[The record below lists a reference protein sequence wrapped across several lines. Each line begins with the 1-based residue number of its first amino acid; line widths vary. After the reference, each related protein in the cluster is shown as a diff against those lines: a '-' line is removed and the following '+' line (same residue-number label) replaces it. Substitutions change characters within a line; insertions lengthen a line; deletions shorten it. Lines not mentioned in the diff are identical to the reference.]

1 MLAQLSLISTLT
13 NARHATHLLVL
24 LPAAAT
30 LATDCPHAELLNA
43 VLARRGLKITDLLKS
58 PVAANRTDGGLI
70 VWAMLD
76 FSQPTFALHTHIR
89 KALQTLL
96 AEQPNTLSIEV
107 LGDAAQRQRAAEL
120 AVYCAWLNG
129 ALLPVTQQQDT
140 RRALQ
145 KIELSGC
152 DNQQAFAALRAQA
165 AGNLLC
171 RELTVLAPNQLTP
184 THYRQRIQSLAQ
196 ANNWT
201 VEAFDM
207 SALREMGAGAFVAVA
222 QGSDIADAA
231 IVHIAYRHAEAKQ
244 TVALVGKGICFD
256 TGGHNLK
263 PSSGMY
269 NMHTDMNGSAVALG
283 ILLAASEQ
291 NLAVNID
298 CWLAIAENH
307 ISPSAFKQND
317 IVTALN
323 GTTIEIVHTD
333 AEGRMVLADTLTLAS
348 RAQPALLLDF
358 ATLTG
363 SMKSA
368 LGHRYAGVLGNR
380 ESLLQQALSLGQQT
394 GERLCAFPLD
404 EDYAAPLESKVA
416 DIKQCAAD
424 GQADH
429 ILAARF
435 LLRFIEHDT
444 PWLHVDLSTCR
455 CPGGLGA
462 VESEVTGF
470 GVAWGLAMLHAQAS
484 AI

>member
-1 MLAQLSLISTLT
+1 MLAQLSLIPAAANT
-13 NARHATHLLVL
+13 RHTTHLLVL
-24 LPAAAT
+24 LPSAAT
-30 LATDCPHAELLNA
+30 LTTDCPHAELLNA

-58 PVAANRTDGGLI
+58 PVAANNVDGSLI

-76 FSQPTFALHTHIR
+76 FANATFALHSHTR
-89 KALQTLL
+89 KAMQLL
-96 AEQPNTLSIEV
+96 LSEQPHTLNIEV

-120 AVYCAWLNG
+120 ALYCAWLNG
-129 ALLPVTQQQDT
+129 ALLPVTQQKDS

-145 KIELSGC
+145 TIELYGC
-152 DNQQAFAALRAQA
+152 HEQPSFAALRAQA

-196 ANNWT
+196 ENHWT
-201 VEAFDM
+201 VEEFDM
-207 SALREMGAGAFVAVA
+207 SALRQMGAGAFVAVA
-222 QGSDIADAA
+222 QGSPIEDAA
-231 IVHIAYRHAEAKQ
+231 IVHIAYRHAQATQ

-263 PSSGMY
+263 PSRGMY

-283 ILLAASEQ
+283 ILLAASQQ

-298 CWLAIAENH
+298 CWLAIAQNH
-307 ISPSAFKQND
+307 ISPAAFKQND
-317 IVTALN
+317 IVVALN

-333 AEGRMVLADTLTLAS
+333 AEGRMVLADALTLAS
-348 RAQPALLLDF
+348 RAQPDLLVDF

-380 ESLLQQALSLGQQT
+380 DALLQRALTTGQLI

-404 EDYAAPLESKVA
+404 EDYEAPLASKVA

-424 GQADH
+424 GEADH

-455 CPGGLGA
+455 CPDGLGA
-462 VESEVTGF
+462 VASEVTGF
-470 GVAWGLAMLHAQAS
+470 GVAWGLAMLQGQLS
-484 AI
+484 S

>member
-1 MLAQLSLISTLT
+1 MLAQLSLIPASANT
-13 NARHATHLLVL
+13 RHATHLLVL
-24 LPAAAT
+24 LPSAAT
-30 LATDCPHAELLNA
+30 LTTDCPHAELLNA
-43 VLARRGLKITDLLKS
+43 VLARRGLKISDLAKS
-58 PVAANRTDGGLI
+58 PIAANTADGTLV

-76 FSQPTFALHTHIR
+76 FANATFALHSQTR
-89 KALQTLL
+89 KAMQLL
-96 AEQPNTLSIEV
+96 LSEQPHTLNIEV
-107 LGDAAQRQRAAEL
+107 LGDAVQRQRAAEL

-129 ALLPVTQQQDT
+129 ALLPVTQQKDS

-145 KIELSGC
+145 TIELNGC
-152 DNQQAFAALRAQA
+152 DDQPSFAALRAQA

-184 THYRQRIQSLAQ
+184 THYRQRIQTLAQ
-196 ANNWT
+196 QNHWT
-201 VEAFDM
+201 VEEFDM
-207 SALREMGAGAFVAVA
+207 SALRQMGAGAFVAVA

-231 IVHIAYRHAEAKQ
+231 IVHIAYRHAQATQ

-263 PSSGMY
+263 PSRGMY

-283 ILLAASEQ
+283 ILLAASQQ

-298 CWLAIAENH
+298 CWLAIAQNH
-307 ISPSAFKQND
+307 ISPTAFKQND

-333 AEGRMVLADTLTLAS
+333 AEGRMVLADALTLAS
-348 RAQPALLLDF
+348 RAQPDLLVDF

-380 ESLLQQALSLGQQT
+380 DELLQRALTTGQLI

-404 EDYAAPLESKVA
+404 EDYEAPLASKVA

-424 GQADH
+424 GEADH

-455 CPGGLGA
+455 CSGGLGA

-470 GVAWGLAMLHAQAS
+470 GVAWGLAMLQAQLS
-484 AI
+484 S

>member
-1 MLAQLSLISTLT
+1 MLAQLSLIPAATDT
-13 NARHATHLLVL
+13 RYATHLLVL
-24 LPAAAT
+24 LPSAPSLAA
-30 LATDCPHAELLNA
+30 DCPHAELLTV
-43 VLARRGLKITDLLKS
+43 VLARRGLKIDDLLKS
-58 PVAANRTDGGLI
+58 PVAANRADGGLV

-89 KALQTLL
+89 KALQALL
-96 AEQPNTLSIEV
+96 AEQPNTLSIAV
-107 LGDAAQRQRAAEL
+107 FGDAAQRLRAAEL

-129 ALLPVTQQQDT
+129 ALLPATLQKDT

-145 KIELSGC
+145 KIELYGC
-152 DNQQAFAALRAQA
+152 DQQATFAALHAQA

-171 RELTVLAPNQLTP
+171 RELTVLAPNELTP

-196 ANNWT
+196 ENHWT
-201 VEAFDM
+201 VEEFDM
-207 SALREMGAGAFVAVA
+207 SALRQMGAGAFVAVA

-231 IVHIAYRHAEAKQ
+231 IVHIAYRHAQATQ

-263 PSSGMY
+263 PSRGMY

-283 ILLAASEQ
+283 ILLAASQQ

-298 CWLAIAENH
+298 CWLAIAQNH
-307 ISPSAFKQND
+307 ISPTAFKQND
-317 IVTALN
+317 IVVALN

-348 RAQPALLLDF
+348 RAQPDLLVDF

-368 LGHRYAGVLGNR
+368 LGHRYAGILGNR
-380 ESLLQQALSLGQQT
+380 NALLQRALVTGRET

-404 EDYAAPLESKVA
+404 EDYEAPLASKVA

-424 GQADH
+424 GEADH

-435 LLRFIEHDT
+435 LLHFIEHDT

-455 CPGGLGA
+455 CPDGLGA
-462 VESEVTGF
+462 VASEVTGF
-470 GVAWGLAMLHAQAS
+470 GVAWGLAMLQGQLS
-484 AI
+484 